1 MSFEELQSVDIR
13 TVRPEDVVDIRQIKI
28 EEGLSQQEKRREFIR
43 QVKNPYCF
51 RVGNVIVKASYSGN
65 GVSLNERT
73 NVSTKT
79 ERYETNVKNVFT
91 AGDMHRGQSLVVWAI
106 REGRE
111 AAKAVDESLMGY
123 TNLK

>member
-51 RVGNVIVKASYSGN
+51 RVGNVIVKASYSVN
-65 GVSLNERT
+65 GVSLNERF
-73 NVSTKT
+73 
-79 ERYETNVKNVFT
+79 EE
-91 AGDMHRGQSLVVWAI
+91 LVMSV
-106 REGRE
+106 
-111 AAKAVDESLMGY
+111 
-123 TNLK
+123 

>member
-51 RVGNVIVKASYSGN
+51 RVGNVIVKASYSRN
-65 GVSLNERT
+65 GVSLNERF
-73 NVSTKT
+73 
-79 ERYETNVKNVFT
+79 EE
-91 AGDMHRGQSLVVWAI
+91 LVMSV
-106 REGRE
+106 
-111 AAKAVDESLMGY
+111 
-123 TNLK
+123 